1 VFVSLDLVPRFPLFS
16 RGTHLVLADT
26 SGDDLCV
33 FWHLSGD
40 DLVPALAGF
49 ARDGA
54 RPMPVLRVRRLKD
67 GVAELVQEIPLRL
80 TGPRGG
86 GEQLFPVGP
95 QPARYDAELGLSD
108 AAGGWLMLARSNA
121 LDHAARLDVRLPQ
134 ARRAS
139 ALSSGI
145 PETTEAESAPAA
157 TGSEIARSDRA
168 PSAPEGQ
175 AAGPDPGTGA
185 VLSRDRLAMSSAASR
200 AAAPMGLPNE
210 PARHVSAG
218 SGLADAAPR
227 ASGSPPELNPPVADR
242 REFQSVRS
250 DGGEERS
257 PGRSAE
263 PRGIG
268 SPTAPMVY
276 GQAVLRNGELLI
288 EAELRINGCAA
299 PGSEIDLFGFSY
311 RVGPGGR
318 FQFFIK
324 VDDPALIKRAFELN
338 PPSLVERPK
347 DDDGDATEIA

>member
-1 VFVSLDLVPRFPLFS
+1 MPRFPLLTQ
-16 RGTHLVLADT
+16 GTHLVLADT

-33 FWHLSGD
+33 FWQLSGD
-40 DLVPALAGF
+40 DLIPALAGF

-54 RPMPVLRVRRLKD
+54 TPVPVLRVRRLKD

-80 TGPRGG
+80 TGPRGR

-95 QPARYDAELGLSD
+95 QPARYDAELGLSG

-121 LDHAARLDVRLPQ
+121 LDHAARLDVRLPR

-139 ALSSGI
+139 AFSAGI
-145 PETTEAESAPAA
+145 PEATEAESAPAA
-157 TGSEIARSDRA
+157 IGSETARSGRA
-168 PSAPEGQ
+168 SPAPEEQ

-185 VLSRDRLAMSSAASR
+185 VLSRDRPAMSFAASK
-200 AAAPMGLPNE
+200 AAAPMRLPTE
-210 PARHVSAG
+210 PGRNVSAG
-218 SGLADAAPR
+218 AGLADAA
-227 ASGSPPELNPPVADR
+227 AQESGSPPELNPPVAGQR
-242 REFQSVRS
+242 GFESVRS

-257 PGRSAE
+257 PGGAAE
-263 PRGIG
+263 PRAIG

-276 GQAVLRNGELLI
+276 GQAVPRNGELLI

-311 RVGPGGR
+311 RVGAGGR

-338 PPSLVERPK
+338 PPSLVERPG
-347 DDDGDATEIA
+347 DDDGDATETA